1 MGRRKLVKNMGPNE
15 FLCSIQK
22 HLDRNIVDTWLFLY
36 AAQIGLHQ
44 ALAETENLSEKGVVG
59 LISTQYTKQQLRT
72 MVGLF
77 DEWNTQSNRK
87 KKNAIEP
94 KPKK

>member
-1 MGRRKLVKNMGPNE
+1 MGPNE

-44 ALAETENLSEKGVVG
+44 ALAETENLNEKGVVG

-87 KKNAIEP
+87 KKNATEP